1 MTITM
6 IGGLFVIIVL
16 MILTFMGTRD
26 RQPETPALV
35 DTLTLPEGETARAYT
50 QGTGWSAVVTRN
62 ATGQEFIH
70 IFDPASGKIR
80 QTVTIN

>member
-26 RQPETPALV
+26 RRDPTPGLV
-35 DTLTLPEGETARAYT
+35 DALTLPEGQTARAYT
-50 QGTGWSAVVTRN
+50 QGTGWSAVVTRDGH
-62 ATGQEFIH
+62 GQEFIH
-70 IFDPASGKIR
+70 IFDPASGEIR